1 MNTLYLIGFPTFHS
15 KSPILYNE
23 LYRINNLQYQYKTKN
38 IKNTKQINNF
48 IQYIINNNKESK
60 NNKITGLSI
69 TSPLKGLVTKYIHYI
84 YNPIV
89 NRDTHNPIN
98 IIIKQIIN
106 TIYINQYNIMFG
118 VNTDILGIRDMIINI
133 LPNVDNI
140 YILGGSY
147 TALSALLAIIAL
159 QYQGTIT
166 LYMRT
171 VRNEYK
177 VLQNL
182 VKTPLIIKSWN
193 NIDKLQNNSL
203 IINTVPNK
211 IFNSIQNILSI
222 KSSVILNCVYLDI
235 DKQFNNILIKN
246 NNIIYNGYHL
256 LYTQFTYQAQ
266 FLIPQTIN
274 IFPYKYLLSNN
285 LLL

>member
-1 MNTLYLIGFPTFHS
+1 
-15 KSPILYNE
+15 
-23 LYRINNLQYQYKTKN
+23 
-38 IKNTKQINNF
+38 
-48 IQYIINNNKESK
+48 
-60 NNKITGLSI
+60 
-69 TSPLKGLVTKYIHYI
+69 
-84 YNPIV
+84 
-89 NRDTHNPIN
+89 
-98 IIIKQIIN
+98 
-106 TIYINQYNIMFG
+106 MFG

-182 VKTPLIIKSWN
+182 IKTPLIIKSWN

-266 FLIPQTIN
+266 FLIPQKIN